1 VIALQPTYSQVPR
14 PTKGRNFGGDNM
26 TEKPPAGWYPD
37 SEGTMRWWDG
47 DGWTETLQSSHIAT
61 ATMPVPPAEQP
72 HNVRAEAA
80 ARKAYAKANRPW
92 YKKKR
97 WIGAIIILVIIV
109 LASLGTGG
117 GDNDPKKVD
126 SSGNTVDTKGDKAG
140 SKGSPVAIGETIELE
155 GTRYTV
161 KSAKTA
167 PTVGGE
173 FFEEKA
179 GGVYVIVELTIENSK
194 DETKT
199 FMSNAAKLM
208 GGNDKKYSTDDDGTI
223 AAIGEDGEPLIF
235 EDMQPDVPKTGVLVY
250 DVPKA
255 AVAGGVLQVSDLY
268 GRGDAYINLA
278 LK

>member
-1 VIALQPTYSQVPR
+1 MT
-14 PTKGRNFGGDNM
+14 DN
-26 TEKPPAGWYPD
+26 PPAGWYPD

-47 DGWTETLQSSHIAT
+47 MEWTETLQSSHTST
-61 ATMPVPPAEQP
+61 ATIPVPPTEQP
-72 HNVRAEAA
+72 RNPKAELKAA
-80 ARKAYAKANRPW
+80 KAYAKANRPW
-92 YKKKR
+92 HKKKR

-109 LASLGTGG
+109 IASLSSGG
-117 GDNDPKKVD
+117 GDDPKKVD
-126 SSGNTVDTKGDKAG
+126 SSGNTVDTKKDNKVGTK
-140 SKGSPVAIGETIELE
+140 SNPVAVGETIELE

-161 KSAKTA
+161 ESAKTA
-167 PTVGGE
+167 SKVGGE

-179 GGVYVIVELTIENSK
+179 GGVYVIVELTIENTK

-199 FMSNAAKLM
+199 FFAEAAKFI
-208 GGNDKKYSTDDDGTI
+208 GGTDKKYSTDDDGTI

-255 AVAGGVLQVSDLY
+255 AVSGGILQVSDLF
-268 GRGDAYINLA
+268 GRGDAYIKLA

>member
-1 VIALQPTYSQVPR
+1 MS
-14 PTKGRNFGGDNM
+14 
-26 TEKPPAGWYPD
+26 EKPLAGWYPD
-37 SEGTMRWWDG
+37 NDGAMRWWDG
-47 DGWTETLQSSHIAT
+47 SDWTDTMQSAQTAT
-61 ATMPVPPAEQP
+61 ATATVPTPPAQP
-72 HNVRAEAA
+72 RNPKAELKAA
-80 ARKAYAKANRPW
+80 KAYAKANRPW

-109 LASLGTGG
+109 IASLSGGG
-117 GDNDPKKVD
+117 GDDGAKKVD
-126 SSGNTVDTKGDKAG
+126 SSGNAVDTKDNKVGTK
-140 SKGSPVAIGETIELE
+140 SNPVAIGDTIELE

-167 PTVGGE
+167 KTVGGD

-179 GGVYVIVELTIENSK
+179 GGVYVIVELTIENTK

-199 FMSNAAKLM
+199 FMSEAAKII
-208 GGNDKKYSTDDDGTI
+208 GGNGKKYSTDDDGTI
-223 AAIGEDGEPLIF
+223 AAIGDDGEALIF

-255 AVAGGVLQVSDLY
+255 AVSGGLLQVSDLY
-268 GRGDAYINLA
+268 GRGEAYIKLA

>member
-1 VIALQPTYSQVPR
+1 MT
-14 PTKGRNFGGDNM
+14 DN
-26 TEKPPAGWYPD
+26 PPAGWYPD
-37 SEGTMRWWDG
+37 TEGTMRWWDG
-47 DGWTETLQSSHIAT
+47 SDWTETLQSSHTST

-72 HNVRAEAA
+72 HNARAEAKA
-80 ARKAYAKANRPW
+80 LKAYAKATRPW

-109 LASLGTGG
+109 LVSLGSGG
-117 GDNDPKKVD
+117 GDDPKKVD
-126 SSGNTVDTKGDKAG
+126 SSGNTVDTKKDDKVG
-140 SKGSPVAIGETIELE
+140 TKSNPVAVGETIELE

-167 PTVGGE
+167 STVGGE

-179 GGVYVIVELTIENSK
+179 GGVYVIVELTIENTK

-199 FMSNAAKLM
+199 FLSEAAKFI
-208 GGNDKKYSTDDDGTI
+208 GGNDKKYSTDDDGTV
-223 AAIGEDGEPLIF
+223 AAIGEDGEPLMF

-255 AVAGGVLQVSDLY
+255 AVAGGMLRVSDLY
-268 GRGDAYINLA
+268 GRGDAYIKLA

>member
-1 VIALQPTYSQVPR
+1 
-14 PTKGRNFGGDNM
+14 M
-26 TEKPPAGWYPD
+26 TDKPPAGWYPD

-47 DGWTETLQSSHIAT
+47 NGWTETLQSSHIAT

-72 HNVRAEAA
+72 HNFRAEAA

-109 LASLGTGG
+109 LVSLSSG
-117 GDNDPKKVD
+117 GDGGDDPKKVD
-126 SSGNTVDTKGDKAG
+126 SSGNAVDTKGDKTG
-140 SKGSPVAIGETIELE
+140 TKSNPVAIGETIELQ

-179 GGVYVIVELTIENSK
+179 GGVYVIVELTIENTK

-199 FMSNAAKLM
+199 FLDEAAKLV
-208 GGNDKKYSTDDDGTI
+208 GGNGKKYSTDSDGTI
-223 AAIGEDGEPLIF
+223 AAISDDGETLIF
-235 EDMQPDVPKTGVLVY
+235 EDMQPDVPKTGVLVF

-255 AVAGGVLQVSDLY
+255 AVAGGVLQVSDLF
-268 GRGDAYINLA
+268 GRGEAYINLA

>member
-1 VIALQPTYSQVPR
+1 MT
-14 PTKGRNFGGDNM
+14 DN
-26 TEKPPAGWYPD
+26 PPAGWYPD
-37 SEGTMRWWDG
+37 TDGAMRWWDG
-47 DGWTETLQSSHIAT
+47 SDWTETLQSSHTST

-72 HNVRAEAA
+72 RNPKAELKVA
-80 ARKAYAKANRPW
+80 KAYAKANRPW

-109 LASLGTGG
+109 VASLSNGG
-117 GDNDPKKVD
+117 GSDEPQKVGASGKALD
-126 SSGNTVDTKGDKAG
+126 SKGDKVGTKSNPIA
-140 SKGSPVAIGETIELE
+140 VGETIELE

-161 KSAKTA
+161 ESAKTA
-167 PTVGGE
+167 STVGGE

-179 GGVYVIVELTIENSK
+179 GGVYVIVELTIENTK

-199 FMSNAAKLM
+199 FMSEAAKLI

-223 AAIGEDGEPLIF
+223 AAIGEDGEPLMF

-255 AVAGGVLQVSDLY
+255 AVSGGLLQVSDLY
-268 GRGDAYINLA
+268 GRGDAYIKLA